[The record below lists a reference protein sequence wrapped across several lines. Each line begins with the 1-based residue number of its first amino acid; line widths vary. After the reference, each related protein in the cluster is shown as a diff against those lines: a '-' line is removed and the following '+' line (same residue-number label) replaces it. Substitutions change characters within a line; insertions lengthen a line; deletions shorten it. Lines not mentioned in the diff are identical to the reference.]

1 MGTEIERKFLVCGD
15 GWRQGAIG
23 VRYRQGYIPTQGCSI
38 RVRTAGDTAYL
49 SLKVRDTVRT
59 RTEYEYT
66 IPLTDAD
73 EMLGRLC
80 TAGLVEKTRYR
91 VPHEDLVWE
100 IDVFEGANAGLI
112 VAEVELAS
120 EDQAVALPEWVGEEV
135 THDERYL
142 NTHLAQ
148 RPYCT
153 WAENRR

>member
-15 GWRQGAIG
+15 GWRRGAVG

-38 RVRTAGDTAYL
+38 RVRTAGEVAYL
-49 SLKVRDTVRT
+49 TLKVRDTLRT
-59 RTEYEYT
+59 RTEYEYA

-91 VPHEDLVWE
+91 VPYEGLVWE

-135 THDERYL
+135 THDDRYL

-148 RPYCT
+148 HPYCT
-153 WAENRR
+153 WAENRG